1 MPAGWDWET
10 RLLAVVGPLS
20 LGEATGHD
28 LAHCLRVRNLALRI
42 ATSEGGDPQALA
54 AAALLHD
61 LFRGDPANA
70 HKDKAVA
77 YAAEMLTAT
86 GFPSDRW
93 PTVEACI
100 RYHSWSSRDQAEPPN
115 LPPEVLVF
123 RDADRL
129 DALGAWGAVR
139 TFAYG
144 GDKGRPSGFDHLRA
158 GWAGLDPADPTT
170 GLESSPD
177 SSIGHFHDKL
187 LRLRD
192 HMHTPTGR
200 ALAAERHAYL
210 VALLARLDAEMAGRE
225 A

>member
-1 MPAGWDWET
+1 
-10 RLLAVVGPLS
+10 VGPLL

-42 ATSEGGDPQALA
+42 AAGEGGDPQALA

-61 LFRGDPANA
+61 LFRDDPANA
-70 HKDKAVA
+70 GKDRAVSFA
-77 YAAEMLTAT
+77 RAALDRA
-86 GFPSDRW
+86 GFPPARW
-93 PTVEACI
+93 PAVEACI
-100 RYHSWSSRDQAEPPN
+100 RYHSWSSRDQPEPPD
-115 LPPEVLVF
+115 LPPEVFIF

-129 DALGAWGAVR
+129 DALGAWGVVR

-144 GDKGRPSGFDHLRA
+144 GAHTRPAGFDVL
-158 GWAGLDPADPTT
+158 GGDWVGLDPASPARGG
-170 GLESSPD
+170 GLTSSPA

-192 HMHTPTGR
+192 HMHTATGR

-210 VALLARLDAEMAGRE
+210 VALLARLDAEMAGQEPE
-225 A
+225 AT